1 MMGNEVCENS
11 EVLSNKFGEMVIA
24 MNRWIENLQNNKKL
38 ILILLGRNIEKLLC
52 MVQVISQ
59 KTYRE
64 NYKRLILL

>member
-1 MMGNEVCENS
+1 MMGDEVCENS

-24 MNRWIENLQNNKKL
+24 MNRWIENLRITKNS
-38 ILILLGRNIEKLLC
+38 ILFLLVKNIEKLLC
-52 MVQVISQ
+52 MVQAIFR